1 MAARFRLVLISP
13 DAHDSRNVAR
23 LERLLP
29 GLADSVDALVLR
41 WSGVGVRALIASA
54 RRLAAVNPR
63 PPLLLR
69 DRFDLAPAAGLEGV
83 QLPEDGM
90 LPAMVRSCWAEA
102 MIGVSRHD
110 AHGLGLRSEGAD
122 FALLSPVFESA
133 SKPGQRGI
141 GLGSVAEM
149 ASACEADLIA
159 MGGIDAA
166 RARLVVTAGAAG
178 AGVRS
183 AVFGSTDPVSAA
195 ASIRAV
201 LDSAAAASPD
211 H

>member
-23 LERLLP
+23 LEALLP
-29 GLADSVDALVLR
+29 GLARSVDALVLR
-41 WSGVGVRALIASA
+41 WSSPDSRTLVDSA
-54 RRLAAVNPR
+54 RRLAAVHPR

-69 DRFDLAPAAGLEGV
+69 DRFDLARAAGLEGV
-83 QLPEDGM
+83 QLPENGM
-90 LPAMVRSCWAEA
+90 LPTAVRSCWPEA

-110 AHGLGLRSEGAD
+110 AAGLSLRSEGAD
-122 FALLSPVFESA
+122 FALLSPVFESP

-141 GLGSVAEM
+141 GLGRVTELA
-149 ASACEADLIA
+149 AGCRVNLVA
-159 MGGIDAA
+159 MGGIDAG
-166 RARLVVTAGAAG
+166 RAPLAIAAGAAG

-183 AVFGSTDPVSAA
+183 AIFDSPDPVSAA
-195 ASIRAV
+195 AEMRAV
-201 LDSAAAASPD
+201 LDSAAASPD